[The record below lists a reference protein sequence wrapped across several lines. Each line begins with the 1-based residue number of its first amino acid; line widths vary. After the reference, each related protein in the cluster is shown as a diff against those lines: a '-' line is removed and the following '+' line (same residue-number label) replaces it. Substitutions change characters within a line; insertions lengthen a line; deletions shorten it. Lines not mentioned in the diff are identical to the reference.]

1 MDKSVEINF
10 YKKTANQPQ
19 IPLNTHNDISPTM
32 HYATGTILTPNQLT
46 PGYIA
51 YENTG
56 IHDIQFNTTPP
67 STTISGILVPTF
79 INSHTHLGD
88 AFIYSQKHQIP
99 HTIKE
104 AVAPPNGLKH
114 KLLETTPKQ
123 TIQNGIKQ
131 ALNDMTEHH
140 TQWFCD
146 FREGGLPGIQLLK
159 QPLLNTN
166 LNGII
171 LARPKN
177 NTCNPTELQK
187 LLTHA
192 DGIGLSSIS
201 DWDYSLVQKI
211 AQITHSKNKIF
222 ALHASEAFRENI
234 DLILELKPHLLIH
247 MTQATKNDLTH
258 VADEQIPIVI
268 CPRSNHYFN
277 ITPPYK
283 LFKETHTTLL
293 LGTDNAMLTPPNILK
308 EMQFLQQHTTQFTL
322 EELLT
327 MITYT
332 PRKALNLD
340 DHIPG
345 LNLPRSFVVL
355 HHKSLEPLLKI

>member
-1 MDKSVEINF
+1 MIANRVNEIAASETMMISAEA
-10 YKKTANQPQ
+10 KKLKAEGVNVINLSMGEP
-19 IPLNTHNDISPTM
+19 D
-32 HYATGTILTPNQLT
+32 
-46 PGYIA
+46 
-51 YENTG
+51 
-56 IHDIQFNTTPP
+56 FNT
-67 STTISGILVPTF
+67 
-79 INSHTHLGD
+79 
-88 AFIYSQKHQIP
+88 P
-99 HTIKE
+99 HNIKE

-114 KLLETTPKQ
+114 HLLETTPKK
-123 TIQNGIKQ
+123 TIQTGIKQ
-131 ALNDMTEHH
+131 ALDYMTEHH

-159 QPLLNTN
+159 QSLNTTN
-166 LNGII
+166 LNSVI

-177 NTCNPTELQK
+177 NTYNPNEIQK
-187 LLTHA
+187 LLTYA

-201 DWDYSLVQKI
+201 DWDYPLIQKI
-211 AQITHSKNKIF
+211 VQTTHAKNKIF
-222 ALHASEAFRENI
+222 ALHASEAHRENI
-234 DLILELKPHLLIH
+234 DLILDLKPHLLIH
-247 MTQATKNDLTH
+247 MTQATKNDLIH

-268 CPRSNHYFN
+268 CPQSNHYFN

-283 LFKETHTTLL
+283 LLKETHTTLL

-308 EMQFLQQHTTQFTL
+308 EMQFLQHQTTQFTQ
-322 EELLT
+322 EELLN